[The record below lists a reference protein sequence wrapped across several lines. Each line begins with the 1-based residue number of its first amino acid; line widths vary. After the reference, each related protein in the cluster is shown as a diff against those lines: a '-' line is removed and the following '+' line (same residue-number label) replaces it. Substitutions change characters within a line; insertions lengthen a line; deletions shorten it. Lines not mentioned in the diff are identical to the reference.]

1 MTNNNENGAA
11 PEIGA
16 ICSGTVVG
24 ITNFGAFVRLPHGK
38 DGLVHISQI
47 AEDHVENINDY
58 LEKGQEVQVR
68 VMDIDESRGRIKLTM
83 KDLEGNNDE

>member
-1 MTNNNENGAA
+1 MTSNNGNAAA
-11 PEIGA
+11 PEVGE

-38 DGLVHISQI
+38 DGLVHISEI
-47 AEDHVENINDY
+47 AEERVENVNDH

-83 KDLEGNNDE
+83 KGLDSDS